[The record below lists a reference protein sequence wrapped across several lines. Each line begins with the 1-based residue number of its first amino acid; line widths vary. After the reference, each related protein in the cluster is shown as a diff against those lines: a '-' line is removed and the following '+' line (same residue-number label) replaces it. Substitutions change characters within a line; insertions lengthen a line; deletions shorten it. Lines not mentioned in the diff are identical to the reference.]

1 MAEDHTSLQAVSRQL
16 IELSLSGPPGVSFNR
31 EVLRIVLDATGAL
44 AASLWLVEQ
53 GDLALREEVQ
63 ARSGAGG
70 EVRVPPDQQ
79 RSGLRTA
86 YEEVRTV
93 IIDEGPE
100 AFDPLAPARGER
112 RRLAFVP
119 VVGLQ
124 GAVGV
129 VRLLFPQLP
138 QAAFRRSVQLAEALV
153 GYYSLYSAQRLLSVH
168 RRQQEDV
175 DRLSKATLQL
185 QHSAF
190 SRELPEVIVN
200 SALEIAGLDRAVLLT
215 WEDGE
220 MRLAAVS
227 SVPEPDR
234 KSAWARLCCEL
245 GELVMKGGEP
255 VLHFP
260 GQTELAGIEDEEVRE
275 RVNSYC
281 LMTEATSLLVFPL
294 APEEGNPVGAL
305 IMESFQDEPLSPFE
319 RALCA
324 VYAAHAGATLAN
336 GRLFRRLPLSSLYAR
351 RLERAKKG
359 AARGPARLGKVAKWM
374 VGLGVAAVLV
384 WFAAIRPVPEKVKAD
399 CFVAPAETRVVT
411 PALAGE
417 VESVE
422 FEHGQLVR
430 RGDLLI
436 KLRTD
441 QLQLSLNRELENA
454 KNITARIVKLRA
466 QAEQEQTEGQ
476 RGEQLA
482 EIRVLEHTLAAKQE
496 EIKLLREQLE
506 DCFLKAPIEG
516 SIVEPEHPQKL
527 LGVVVR
533 EGEPL
538 CRIGRIADSV
548 TVRIAVPGERASE
561 VEAGMPV
568 EVQLRS
574 LLDRE
579 PMRGEVEWVAT
590 RSVNYK
596 KANVFMADVALDNP
610 VVQPAGEGP
619 ERYLLKPG
627 MTGKA
632 AIVRPEESTYAIIY
646 GKIILRKLKY
656 WFF

>member
-1 MAEDHTSLQAVSRQL
+1 MAEEETSLQAVSRQL

-44 AASLWLVEQ
+44 AASLWLVEH
-53 GDLALREEVQ
+53 GELALREEVQ
-63 ARSGAGG
+63 ARSGVGG
-70 EVRVPPDQQ
+70 EVRVPREQQ

-86 YEEVRTV
+86 YQEVRTV

-153 GYYSLYSAQRLLSVH
+153 GYYSLYSAQRLLSIH

-185 QHSAF
+185 QHCAF

-200 SALEIAGLDRAVLLT
+200 SSLEIAGLDRAVLLS
-215 WEDGE
+215 WEGRE

-227 SVPEPDR
+227 SVPEPDH
-234 KSAWARLCCEL
+234 KSAWARLSCEL
-245 GELVMKGGEP
+245 GQLVMKRGGP

-260 GQTELAGIEDEEVRE
+260 GQTELDQIEDEQIRQ

-281 LMTEATSLLVFPL
+281 LMTGATSLLVFPL
-294 APEEGNPVGAL
+294 APEEGEPVGAL
-305 IMESFQDEPLSPFE
+305 ILESFQEEPLSPFE

-336 GRLFRRLPLSSLYAR
+336 GRLFRRLPLSSFYAR
-351 RLERAKKG
+351 RLDRAKKG
-359 AARGPARLGKVAKWM
+359 AARGPARLGRALKWT
-374 VGLGVAAVLV
+374 VGLAAAATLV
-384 WFAAIRPVPEKVKAD
+384 WFVAIRPVPEKVKAD

-411 PALAGE
+411 PALSGE
-417 VESVE
+417 VERVE
-422 FEHGQLVR
+422 FRHGQFVR
-430 RGDLLI
+430 KGDLLI

-454 KNITARIVKLRA
+454 KNISARIVKLRA
-466 QAEQEQTEGQ
+466 QAEQEQTGAR

-482 EIRVLEHTLAAKQE
+482 EIRALQHTLAAKQE
-496 EIKLLREQLE
+496 EIKLLREQLG
-506 DCFLKAPIEG
+506 DCFLEAPIDG
-516 SIVEPEHPQKL
+516 SVVEPEHPEQL

-538 CRIGRIADSV
+538 CRIGRIADRV

-561 VEAGMPV
+561 VEAGMPAQ
-568 EVQLRS
+568 VQLRS

-579 PMRGEVEWVAT
+579 PMHGEVERVAA

-596 KANVFMADVALDNP
+596 NANVFMADVTLENP
-610 VVQPAGEGP
+610 VVRLGGEGR

-632 AIVRPEESTYAIIY
+632 AIIRPEQSTYLVIY
-646 GKIILRKLKY
+646 GKVVLRKLEY
-656 WFF
+656 WLF